1 VESFVQAIDAE
12 AIIDNATR
20 GLFTDPS
27 WLSGVRRGFTKE
39 IKTGFGLRFLALLES
54 GSYVKL
60 LRLKTNEGGAQ
71 ALLRFDYGDLG
82 AGYMDFYLLRS
93 ERGDVRIVDWYDFG
107 MGQRYTETLKQLIG
121 MSAPTPT
128 LLGTIFDITSKR
140 KKTADIIQEIIDLKV
155 QKKNKELV
163 DKILQLDN
171 TYRRSRVLCLI
182 AVQSASQSDDIELYR
197 RAMANLEHYHGDEE
211 KLFFILLDY
220 YFLEK
225 KYDDLLSHL
234 DIVQA
239 MLSVDDAN
247 LEVIRANACNY
258 KGDLKC
264 ALAAA
269 RRATVLE
276 PEYEY
281 GYWALFASQVE
292 LGDYVG
298 GVKTARMLEE
308 NFGRYMDP
316 VTLSE
321 IKGSNNF
328 IQSEVY
334 RQWRNEG

>member
-1 VESFVQAIDAE
+1 MFKLTLLRDYLLTILVWLITAPSWAVAAQVDPYQAAVQRIVSGLESGHVESFVQAIDAE

-39 IKTGFGLRFLALLES
+39 IN
-54 GSYVKL
+54 KL

-171 TYRRSRVLCLI
+171 TYRRSRVLCLS

-197 RAMANLEHYHGDEE
+197 RAMA
-211 KLFFILLDY
+211 K
-220 YFLEK
+220 
-225 KYDDLLSHL
+225 
-234 DIVQA
+234 
-239 MLSVDDAN
+239 
-247 LEVIRANACNY
+247 
-258 KGDLKC
+258 
-264 ALAAA
+264 
-269 RRATVLE
+269 
-276 PEYEY
+276 
-281 GYWALFASQVE
+281 
-292 LGDYVG
+292 
-298 GVKTARMLEE
+298 
-308 NFGRYMDP
+308 
-316 VTLSE
+316 
-321 IKGSNNF
+321 
-328 IQSEVY
+328 IQ
-334 RQWRNEG
+334 